1 MAGVISIFLMCI
13 NQVKRNV
20 MNQKRVYDE
29 LKHIEDHFPKYRIKI
44 LLRHFN
50 VKVGEGI
57 IPNRQLGMTA
67 YIRIVKIMVLAQ

>member
-29 LKHIEDHFPKYRIKI
+29 SKHIECHFPKYRIKI
-44 LLRHFN
+44 LLGHFN
-50 VKVGEGI
+50 VKVGEEI
-57 IPNRQLGMTA
+57 ICGFFLYGVNMILNFLRK
-67 YIRIVKIMVLAQ
+67 V